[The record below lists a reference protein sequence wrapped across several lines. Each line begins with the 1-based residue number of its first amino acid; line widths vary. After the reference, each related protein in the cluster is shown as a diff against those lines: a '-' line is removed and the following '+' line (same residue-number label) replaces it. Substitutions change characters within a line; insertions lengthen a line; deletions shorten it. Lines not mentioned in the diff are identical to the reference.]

1 MGGHA
6 PSMTGSRTA
15 VFLDR
20 DGVLVR
26 AMVRDGKPY
35 PPATLEEFEI
45 LSDAPGTL
53 TALQRAGYLLIV
65 TTNQP
70 DVATGK
76 QRRDVVEAMHERL
89 RAALPLDDIEV
100 CYHTDRD
107 GCACRKPLPGM
118 LLAAAA
124 KWKIDLAAS
133 VMVGDRWRDIDAGKA
148 AGCRAILIER
158 GYREV
163 LRQAPDLVVGSLA
176 EAGAAILA
184 AQL

>member
-1 MGGHA
+1 
-6 PSMTGSRTA
+6 
-15 VFLDR
+15 
-20 DGVLVR
+20 
-26 AMVRDGKPY
+26 
-35 PPATLEEFEI
+35 
-45 LSDAPGTL
+45 
-53 TALQRAGYLLIV
+53 
-65 TTNQP
+65 
-70 DVATGK
+70 
-76 QRRDVVEAMHERL
+76 
-89 RAALPLDDIEV
+89 
-100 CYHTDRD
+100 
-107 GCACRKPLPGM
+107 M